1 MVLSPE
7 GREPVDQDPGPFV
20 ARLHEALDSY
30 DEAGAERVVD
40 EILDRFALEAALQQ
54 VLMPFL
60 VEVGARWAD
69 GDLSVTQEHFASHI
83 VRGRLATLGTEVV
96 PADDAPTVV
105 VACAPGERH
114 DIAPL
119 AFSILLRREG
129 WRVRYLGAD
138 TPIID
143 LAFACRRIQPDL
155 VVVAASRPS
164 AIISAKQGL
173 RRIAGRSALAI
184 AGAGASRDLAKDLGA
199 VWLEGDVNQGAQRAA
214 EVLHDQPTG

>member
-1 MVLSPE
+1 
-7 GREPVDQDPGPFV
+7 VDQDAGRFV
-20 ARLHEALDSY
+20 ARLHEALDRY

-40 EILDRFALEAALQQ
+40 EVLDRFALDAALDQ

-60 VEVGARWAD
+60 VEVGTRWAA

-83 VRGRLATLGTEVV
+83 VRSRLAMLGAEVS

-129 WRVRYLGAD
+129 WQVRYLGAD
-138 TPIID
+138 TPMTD

-155 VVVAASRPS
+155 VVVAASRAS
-164 AIISAKQGL
+164 AMVGGKQGL
-173 RRIAGRSALAI
+173 RRIAARSALAI
-184 AGAGASRDLAKDLGA
+184 AGAGASRELAQDLGA
-199 VWLEGDVNQGAQRAA
+199 VWLEGDVNQGARRAV
-214 EVLHDQPTG
+214 EVLRDQPTG